1 MATTKKSEKTL
12 DQKLKSAAKNAIA
25 DMAVE
30 KADGYADAYNFLGC
44 IVQIL
49 VIAAK
54 NGSALEK
61 KYARQFLDDAMVRK
75 ATAESRAAVRE
86 KLLGVL

>member
-1 MATTKKSEKTL
+1 MATTKKNEKTL
-12 DQKLKSAAKNAIA
+12 EKKLLHAAREATA
-25 DMAVE
+25 DLTVE

-44 IVQIL
+44 IVQVL

-54 NGSALEK
+54 NGSVLEK

-75 ATAESRAAVRE
+75 EIAEDRAAVRK

>member
-1 MATTKKSEKTL
+1 MATTKKNEKTL
-12 DQKLKSAAKNAIA
+12 DQKLHAASKKAIA
-25 DMAVE
+25 DLAVE
-30 KADGYADAYNFLGC
+30 KADAYADAYNFLGC
-44 IVQIL
+44 IVQVL

-61 KYARQFLDDAMVRK
+61 KYARQFLNDAMVRK

>member
-1 MATTKKSEKTL
+1 MATTKKNDKTL
-12 DQKLKSAAKNAIA
+12 EQKLTSAAKNAIA
-25 DMAVE
+25 DMSVE

-44 IVQIL
+44 IVQVL

-75 ATAESRAAVRE
+75 EIAEDRAAVRK

>member
-1 MATTKKSEKTL
+1 MATTKKNEKTL
-12 DQKLKSAAKNAIA
+12 DQKLHSAAKNAMA

-44 IVQIL
+44 VVQVL

-75 ATAESRAAVRE
+75 EIAQDRAAVRQ

>member
-1 MATTKKSEKTL
+1 MATTKKNEKTL
-12 DQKLKSAAKNAIA
+12 DQKLHAAREANANLS
-25 DMAVE
+25 VE

-44 IVQIL
+44 IVQVL

-61 KYARQFLDDAMVRK
+61 KYARQFLNDAMVRK
-75 ATAESRAAVRE
+75 EIAQDRAAVRQ